1 MIKKAIGLICV
12 FFLLAVTLS
21 GCRFIKSDI
30 SKMNVILAIGID
42 GKENDYDISVRVFEA
57 SSTEEAKDAKTA
69 VYSSEGKTVSDAVN
83 GLTSAIGNNPLL
95 SQSSVII
102 IGKETAENGIKEIF
116 EYFVADDYIGPSAAV
131 VISENKASDIIF
143 SDELENFLPTDRFTN
158 MIRASWENGT
168 GVNTK
173 FAEAVV
179 KCENRFSDFLLP
191 VIEFDQAK
199 HIVTKTAAVFRND
212 RLVNI
217 IGEEAIKGLLFLS
230 DDIEGGFIS
239 VEDADG
245 IEASLEI
252 IKSSSIIQTDMDD
265 NGKIQLDIE
274 ITTQFN
280 IVEFENGSMSSEAVE
295 KLNAKISEIIKY
307 MAEKSFNDVIREM
320 ESDPINIGRRLYIN
334 RKISSSVTDEEF
346 RSQLSLSQVN
356 IDAKAKISRSGL
368 F

>member
-1 MIKKAIGLICV
+1 MIKRVIMLICT
-12 FFLLAVTLS
+12 FALLTVSFS

-57 SSTEEAKDAKTA
+57 SSAEDAKDAKTA
-69 VYSSEGKTVSDAVN
+69 VYSSGGKTVSDAVN

-102 IGKETAENGIKEIF
+102 IGKGTAENGIKEIF

-131 VISENKASDIIF
+131 VISEDKAADVIF

-191 VIEFDQAK
+191 VMEFDEAE
-199 HIVTKTAAVFRND
+199 HIVTKSAAVFRND
-212 RLVNI
+212 RLVDI
-217 IGEEAIKGLLFLS
+217 IGDELIKGLLFLS
-230 DDIEGGFIS
+230 DDIEGGYIS
-239 VEDADG
+239 VEDPKGAK
-245 IEASLEI
+245 ASLEI
-252 IKSSSIIQTDMDD
+252 IKSSSVIQTDM
-265 NGKIQLDIE
+265 NKGEIE
-274 ITTQFN
+274 LNIKITTQFN
-280 IVEFENGSMSSEAVE
+280 IVEFKNGVISNESVK
-295 KLNAKISEIIKY
+295 KLNKELGEMIRS
-307 MAEKSFNDVIREM
+307 MAEKSYGDVVKKT
-320 ESDPINIGRRLYIN
+320 ESDPINIGRRLYID

-346 RSQLSLSQVN
+346 RKLLSLSKVN
-356 IDAKAKISRSGL
+356 VEVDAKISRSGL